1 MQAYHQFIVTAAQ
14 SGVSST
20 QLSAPPQIALNKH
33 NISQVKRAILDVY
46 HYHTPGSLYEQIK
59 KSPFGGLMHDGISK
73 FCNEFNGVYLRG
85 IDEQNHPFDVPY
97 CLTKLKG
104 AADSFDLDENFH
116 FVSFSK
122 LAYFFMLSQASTN
135 PLE

>member
-20 QLSAPPQIALNKH
+20 QLSAPAEITLNKH
-33 NISQVKRAILDVY
+33 NITQVEGAILDVY
-46 HYHTPGSLYEQIK
+46 RYHTPRSLYDQIK
-59 KSPFGGLMHDGISK
+59 KSPFWGIMHDGVSK
-73 FCNEFNGVYLRG
+73 FCNDFNGVYLRG
-85 IDEQNHPFDVPY
+85 INEQNHPFDVPY
-97 CLTKLKG
+97 CLTKMKG
-104 AADSFDLDENFH
+104 GVDSFDLGENFY
-116 FVSFSK
+116 FISFSK